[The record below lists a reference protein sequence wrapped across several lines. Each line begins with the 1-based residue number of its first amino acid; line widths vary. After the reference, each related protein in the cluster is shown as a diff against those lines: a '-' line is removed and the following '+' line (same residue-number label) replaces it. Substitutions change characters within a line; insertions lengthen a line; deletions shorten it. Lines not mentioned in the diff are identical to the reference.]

1 MVKRD
6 IFTGKLLDGI
16 TEEEVFLKKV
26 TKFISKNQ
34 ENLRELSVSKQLKS
48 TPKPIE
54 FKPSPAP
61 AEVVNKTMSLLSPQ
75 DANKQKPSPGKSFL
89 DCKSGQEMF
98 SKSIEIEETKSNNN
112 LGDPADKNIPKI
124 LKPDSLRKNEQFYEN
139 LRSGLKNFA
148 AQNQDESSKYSHH
161 LGRAEFGTL
170 TKKQTTNSIISK
182 VSNVENNIDQSR

>member
-1 MVKRD
+1 M
-6 IFTGKLLDGI
+6 
-16 TEEEVFLKKV
+16 
-26 TKFISKNQ
+26 TKFISRNQ

-61 AEVVNKTMSLLSPQ
+61 AEVLNKTMSLKPQ
-75 DANKQKPSPGKSFL
+75 DANKLKPSPGKSFL

-98 SKSIEIEETKSNNN
+98 SKSIEIEEIKSNNN

-148 AQNQDESSKYSHH
+148 AQNHDEKNDESSKYSHH

-170 TKKQTTNSIISK
+170 TKKQMSNSFVSK